1 MSVSHN
7 DISILRSL
15 AEQVAEIGSLP
26 VQKQTAQEWRR
37 LNSLKK
43 GRPLI
48 WINELPWHEMNV
60 NDEMTLCCKDSF
72 CRGIEWNLRATIYQW
87 QHLRGDMV
95 VEPIYYS
102 PLVIHDSGFG
112 IIETGDHIA
121 QSDNGGIFSTG
132 YKPQINDEKDIAK
145 IKDPVVTHDAEAS
158 ERNYQSLS
166 EIFGD
171 ILPVQKCGIVHMW
184 FSPWDELIRWWGV
197 QEALMDIAMRPEL
210 VHMAM
215 DRLTNAFLARLRQW
229 EELNLLSLTPGNY
242 RVGSGGPGYCD
253 EIPAPDFD
261 ANHVRTIDQWGC
273 ATAQIFSS
281 VSPAM
286 HEEFAL
292 HYERRWLSKFGINY
306 YGCCEPLH
314 DKLDVLT
321 SIPNLRKISMSPW
334 ADLDKAAPKMAGKYV
349 VSYKPNPAIFAT
361 DIYDPTQAHRE
372 LTDALK
378 KTEGCVVEIIM
389 KDISATRND
398 PHRVWQWAQMAMDVA
413 GEMGG

>member
-7 DISILRSL
+7 DISVLRSL

-43 GRPLI
+43 GRPLV
-48 WINELPWHEMNV
+48 WITELPWHEMNV
-60 NDEMTLCCKDSF
+60 DDEMTLRCADSF
-72 CRGIEWNLRATIYQW
+72 CREVEWNLRATIYQW

-95 VEPIYYS
+95 FEPVYYS

-112 IIETGDHIA
+112 ISEIGDHIA
-121 QSDNGGIFSTG
+121 QSNTGGIYSTG
-132 YKPQINDEKDIAK
+132 YKPQINDENDIAK
-145 IKDPVVTHDAEAS
+145 IKDPVVSHDAEAS

-184 FSPWDELIRWWGV
+184 FSPWDELIKWWGV

-210 VHMAM
+210 VHLAM
-215 DRLTNAFLARLRQW
+215 ERLVNAYLARLRQW

-253 EIPAPDFD
+253 EIPAPGFD

-273 ATAQIFSS
+273 ATAQIFSA

-292 HYERRWLSKFGINY
+292 QYERRWLSKFGINY

-321 SIPNLRKISMSPW
+321 SIPNLRKVSMSPW

-349 VSYKPNPAIFAT
+349 VSHKPSPAIFAT
-361 DIYDPTQAHRE
+361 ETYDPNQARRV
-372 LTDALK
+372 LTEALK

-389 KDISATRND
+389 KDISTARND
-398 PHRVWQWAQMAMDVA
+398 PKRVWQWAEMAMDVA
-413 GEMGG
+413 EGS